1 MRYID
6 AKKLVNM
13 CVEEEILYTKEGR
26 VAVYMNPKGDLKE
39 GWYLIDKE
47 DMIRIVMEDKEGQ
60 EKLIDALEKKNIKF
74 EKVNTW

>member
-1 MRYID
+1 MKYID

-26 VAVYMNPKGDLKE
+26 VAVYMNPKDDLKE

-74 EKVNTW
+74 QKVKTW